1 MKHEPY
7 IQNRMSQLK
16 DGFRRA
22 GVKLTHQR
30 LEIFHEVAQSEEHP
44 DAETIFKAVRRRMP
58 TVSLDT
64 VYRTLWLLID
74 LGMLTTLGPPMSRA
88 RFDANLSPHHHFVC
102 TKCGLTRDFTSKELD
117 RLRIPD
123 SVTRM
128 GRVEIARVEV
138 RGLCIHCSKNMNP
151 PKRGK
156 HRKGEIQ

>member
-1 MKHEPY
+1 MKQDTD
-7 IQNRMSQLK
+7 IGKRVGQLK
-16 DGFRRA
+16 DGLRRA

-30 LEIFHEVAQSEEHP
+30 LEIFHEVAGSEEHP

-74 LGMLTTLGPPMSRA
+74 LGLLSTLGPPPGRA
-88 RFDANLSPHHHFVC
+88 RFDANLDPHHHFVC
-102 TKCGLTRDFTSKELD
+102 TKCGLTRDFTSQDLD
-117 RLRIPD
+117 RLTIPD
-123 SVTRM
+123 SVRRL

-138 RGLCIHCSKNMNP
+138 RGLCTQCSKRKNP
-151 PKRGK
+151 PKRGN

>member
-1 MKHEPY
+1 MKQDPD
-7 IQNRMSQLK
+7 IAKRMDQLK
-16 DGFRRA
+16 DGLRRA

-30 LEIFHEVAQSEEHP
+30 LEIFHEVAASEEHP

-74 LGMLTTLGPPMSRA
+74 LGLLATLGPPLGRA
-88 RFDANLSPHHHFVC
+88 RFDANLDPHHHFVC
-102 TKCGLTRDFTSKELD
+102 TKCGLTRDFTSQDLD
-117 RLRIPD
+117 RLKIPD
-123 SVTRM
+123 SVQRM
-128 GRVEIARVEV
+128 GRVEVARVEV
-138 RGLCIHCSKNMNP
+138 RGLCTQCSKHKNP